1 MKSFVRYDKSSNTLI
16 TESNRKIPDFCLK
29 SIQDENKKCQNFYNK
44 IISDCNEG
52 MHKCPYG
59 FYCYYKKNTIYTSI
73 ILKDKDNSKLNR
85 TLKARNDKINNYALY
100 SEEQLKDIMEDIDN
114 LYTKNIELRDCMHDL
129 RNMGGYFNSMS
140 ETIEMKH
147 PELIGQ
153 DDDIKAML
161 SLYDL
166 INYRLNVYYGI
177 READNKRFKGKLY
190 PILRKLQIMMKYQ
203 AKKKKV
209 NVKID
214 FEQKNTEKKAP
225 QPAPVIKKYSILF
238 ENIDEKQY
246 NKVKKLSEK
255 NNTRLEVVDAYSNT
269 YSIWKVYEKSD
280 TGNEMF
286 GTDKVNHIEDF
297 LTQSDAVEYAKS
309 RNLDALIKQV
319 GITEKSYTVKL
330 CCSELDNAKKIAK
343 NSNITDKIIKI
354 VRAE

>member
-85 TLKARNDKINNYALY
+85 TLKARNDKINNYDLY

-214 FEQKNTEKKAP
+214 FEQKNTVVLSKNIYLVMFILMENAIKHSLHNGDINIEFEETDDKTIFKMTNKSPLIETAEYEK
-225 QPAPVIKKYSILF
+225 LF
-238 ENIDEKQY
+238 ERGY
-246 NKVKKLSEK
+246 RGK
-255 NNTRLEVVDAYSNT
+255 NTVS
-269 YSIWKVYEKSD
+269 KG
-280 TGNEMF
+280 TG
-286 GTDKVNHIEDF
+286 I
-297 LTQSDAVEYAKS
+297 
-309 RNLDALIKQV
+309 
-319 GITEKSYTVKL
+319 
-330 CCSELDNAKKIAK
+330 
-343 NSNITDKIIKI
+343 
-354 VRAE
+354 

>member
-1 MKSFVRYDKSSNTLI
+1 MHNLNLYSYYDKSLADVNREYL
-16 TESNRKIPDFCLK
+16 ESLK
-29 SIQDENKKCQNFYNK
+29 NKPKRV
-44 IISDCNEG
+44 SR
-52 MHKCPYG
+52 
-59 FYCYYKKNTIYTSI
+59 
-73 ILKDKDNSKLNR
+73 SKLNKKVALAAAITLATGLIIANYLGVFSEKVVEVVETPPPVDTR
-85 TLKARNDKINNYALY
+85 T
-100 SEEQLKDIMEDIDN
+100 EEEKQ
-114 LYTKNIELRDCMHDL
+114 
-129 RNMGGYFNSMS
+129 GYVQIQIFEFADTPV
-140 ETIEMKH
+140 ETITEPATQNDNYTGKV
-147 PELIGQ
+147 IQ
-153 DDDIKAML
+153 TAKAENIAKPAVNN
-161 SLYDL
+161 SK
-166 INYRLNVYYGI
+166 
-177 READNKRFKGKLY
+177 EAEKNTDKTKENEK
-190 PILRKLQIMMKYQ
+190 QTA
-203 AKKKKV
+203 AKSAAVKK
-209 NVKID
+209 
-214 FEQKNTEKKAP
+214 EQKNTEKKAP
-225 QPAPVIKKYSILF
+225 PSAPVIKKYSILF

>member
-1 MKSFVRYDKSSNTLI
+1 MHNLNLYSYYDKSLADVNREYL
-16 TESNRKIPDFCLK
+16 ESLK
-29 SIQDENKKCQNFYNK
+29 NKPKRV
-44 IISDCNEG
+44 SR
-52 MHKCPYG
+52 
-59 FYCYYKKNTIYTSI
+59 
-73 ILKDKDNSKLNR
+73 SKLNKKVALAAAITLATGLIIANYLGVFSEKVVEVVETPPPVDTR
-85 TLKARNDKINNYALY
+85 T
-100 SEEQLKDIMEDIDN
+100 EEEKQ
-114 LYTKNIELRDCMHDL
+114 
-129 RNMGGYFNSMS
+129 GYVQIQIFEFADTPV
-140 ETIEMKH
+140 ETITEPATQNDNYTGKV
-147 PELIGQ
+147 IQ
-153 DDDIKAML
+153 TAKAENIAKPAVNN
-161 SLYDL
+161 SK
-166 INYRLNVYYGI
+166 
-177 READNKRFKGKLY
+177 EAEKNTDKTKEIEK
-190 PILRKLQIMMKYQ
+190 QTA
-203 AKKKKV
+203 AKSAALKK
-209 NVKID
+209 
-214 FEQKNTEKKAP
+214 EQKNTEKKAP
-225 QPAPVIKKYSILF
+225 PPAPVIKKYSILF

-246 NKVKKLSEK
+246 NKVKELSEK

>member
-1 MKSFVRYDKSSNTLI
+1 MHNLNLYSYYDKSLADVNREYL
-16 TESNRKIPDFCLK
+16 ESLK
-29 SIQDENKKCQNFYNK
+29 NKPKRV
-44 IISDCNEG
+44 SR
-52 MHKCPYG
+52 
-59 FYCYYKKNTIYTSI
+59 
-73 ILKDKDNSKLNR
+73 SKLN
-85 TLKARNDKINNYALY
+85 
-100 SEEQLKDIMEDIDN
+100 
-114 LYTKNIELRDCMHDL
+114 
-129 RNMGGYFNSMS
+129 
-140 ETIEMKH
+140 
-147 PELIGQ
+147 
-153 DDDIKAML
+153 
-161 SLYDL
+161 
-166 INYRLNVYYGI
+166 
-177 READNKRFKGKLY
+177 
-190 PILRKLQIMMKYQ
+190 
-203 AKKKKV
+203 KKV
-209 NVKID
+209 ALAAAITLATGLIIANYLGVFSEKVVEVVETPPPVDTRTEEEKQGYVQIQIFEFADTPVEIITEPATQNDNYTGKVIQTAKAENIAKPAVNNSKEAEKNTDKTKEIEKQTAAKSAAVKK
-214 FEQKNTEKKAP
+214 EQKNTEKKAP
-225 QPAPVIKKYSILF
+225 PPAPVIKKYSILF

>member
-1 MKSFVRYDKSSNTLI
+1 MHNLNLYSYYDKSLADVNREYL
-16 TESNRKIPDFCLK
+16 ESLK
-29 SIQDENKKCQNFYNK
+29 NKPKRV
-44 IISDCNEG
+44 SR
-52 MHKCPYG
+52 
-59 FYCYYKKNTIYTSI
+59 
-73 ILKDKDNSKLNR
+73 SKLNKKVALAAAITLATGLIIANYLGVFSEKVVEVVEAPPPVDTR
-85 TLKARNDKINNYALY
+85 T
-100 SEEQLKDIMEDIDN
+100 EEEKQ
-114 LYTKNIELRDCMHDL
+114 
-129 RNMGGYFNSMS
+129 GYVQIQIFEFADTPV
-140 ETIEMKH
+140 ETITEPATQNDNYTGKV
-147 PELIGQ
+147 IQ
-153 DDDIKAML
+153 TAKAENIAKPAVNN
-161 SLYDL
+161 SK
-166 INYRLNVYYGI
+166 
-177 READNKRFKGKLY
+177 EAEKNTDKTKEIEK
-190 PILRKLQIMMKYQ
+190 QTA
-203 AKKKKV
+203 AKSAAVKK
-209 NVKID
+209 
-214 FEQKNTEKKAP
+214 EQKNTEKKAP
-225 QPAPVIKKYSILF
+225 PPAPVIKKYSILF